1 MSPGAA
7 LAAAARELYQ
17 RGWLPGT
24 SGNISVRLTAETA
37 LITASGRDKGA
48 LTESDTVLVSVD
60 TSAAVHAQASRP
72 SAETTIHTAIYRAT
86 KAEAVVH
93 THSPYATAV
102 ATMAG
107 HRTELSTV
115 DFRDFE
121 LLKGLGL
128 RDPSATSIPVFPN
141 HADVPRIAA
150 EVERYL
156 IGQPDA
162 PPVLLIEHH
171 GLTTWGADYAQAR
184 NRMECVESIC
194 QLSLLLKG
202 RAFS

>member
-1 MSPGAA
+1 MSAGAT

-24 SGNISVRLTAETA
+24 AGNISVRVSPETA

-60 TSAAVHAQASRP
+60 TSAAVSPDAPRP

-102 ATMAG
+102 ATLEG

-115 DFRDFE
+115 DIQDFE

-128 RDPSATSIPVFPN
+128 RDPSATTVPVFPN

-156 IGQPDA
+156 IEHPDA
-162 PPVLLIEHH
+162 PPVVLIEHH

-194 QLSLLLKG
+194 QLLLLLKG

>member
-1 MSPGAA
+1 MSTPGAV
-7 LAAAARELYQ
+7 LAAAARELYE

-24 SGNISVRLTAETA
+24 SGNISLRLSAETA
-37 LITASGRDKGA
+37 LITASGRDKGS
-48 LTESDTVLVSVD
+48 LTESDAVLVSVD
-60 TSAAVHAQASRP
+60 TSAAVSPDSPRP

-93 THSPYATAV
+93 THAPFATAV
-102 ATMAG
+102 ATLHGSA
-107 HRTELSTV
+107 EALSTV
-115 DFRDFE
+115 DMVGFE

-128 RDPSATSIPVFPN
+128 RDPSRVAVPVFPN

-150 EVERYL
+150 EVEDHL
-156 IGQPDA
+156 AANPEA

-194 QLSLLLKG
+194 QLLLLLKG
-202 RAFS
+202 RGF

>member
-1 MSPGAA
+1 MSPGAT
-7 LAAAARELYQ
+7 LAAASRELYQ

-24 SGNISVRLTAETA
+24 AGNISLRLSADTA

-48 LTESDTVLVSVD
+48 LTAADTVLVSVD
-60 TSAAVHAQASRP
+60 TSAAVDPGSPRP

-93 THSPYATAV
+93 THSPYATAI
-102 ATMAG
+102 ATLHG
-107 HRTELSTV
+107 NRDRLSTV
-115 DFRDFE
+115 DIREFE

-128 RDPSATSIPVFPN
+128 ADPSATSVPVFPN
-141 HADVPRIAA
+141 HADVPRIGA

-156 IGQPDA
+156 HEHPDC

-194 QLSLLLKG
+194 QLLLLLKG
-202 RAFS
+202 RALS